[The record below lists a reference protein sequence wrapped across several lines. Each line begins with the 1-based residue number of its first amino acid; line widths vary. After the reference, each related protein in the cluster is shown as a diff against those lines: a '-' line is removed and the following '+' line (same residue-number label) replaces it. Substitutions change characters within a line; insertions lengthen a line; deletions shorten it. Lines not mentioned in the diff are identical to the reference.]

1 MKASILVVDDQAA
14 IVLSSQ
20 YKLKSQGYDVDTAEN
35 GEEALTR
42 IEQKNYDI
50 VLLDIKMPLMNGI
63 QVLEFITA
71 KHPYTDVIMM
81 TALDDYSMA
90 TECMEK
96 GAKDYLLKP
105 IDLTELVSRINSLLR
120 VRDSEHR
127 FSALRNLWQSTV
139 LFDVLGSLRSIQFIM
154 NHTLE
159 SMKSVL
165 PEKDRALLSHALDIN
180 DRIAQILRESTKVN
194 DFAVCN
200 RSHKC
205 ADCALKD
212 KENVKEYDRT
222 DGFFLLRQA
231 GTDISLLIKRIADRY
246 ESCIL
251 EKKIVYKQVNG
262 SKLPLVKC
270 DAERV
275 EQVMNSIFEIGI
287 DASKQ
292 DDPLSVVLS
301 KSEVGL
307 NGEQSECAICTI
319 EYSNHSMTPKGLLIG
334 MTEKETEWKNIN
346 NTITESTLDLAISR
360 RIIEAQ
366 GGAFQVNASEDNR
379 IQIKIALPLAE
390 KTVH

>member
-1 MKASILVVDDQAA
+1 MKASILVVDDQPA

-20 YKLKSQGYDVDTAEN
+20 YKLKLQGYDVDTAAN
-35 GEEALTR
+35 GEEALNR
-42 IEQKNYDI
+42 IDQKNYDI
-50 VLLDIKMPLMNGI
+50 VLLDINMPIMNGI

-71 KHPYTDVIMM
+71 KHPYTDVIML

-90 TECMEK
+90 TECIEK

-127 FSALRNLWQSTV
+127 FLALRNLWQSTV

-165 PEKDRALLSHALDIN
+165 PEKDRELLFHALEMN
-180 DRIAQILRESTKVN
+180 DQIAHMLKESTKVN

-200 RSHKC
+200 RFHKC

-212 KENVKEYDRT
+212 VENIKEYDRT
-222 DGFFLLRQA
+222 DGFFLVRQ
-231 GTDISLLIKRIADRY
+231 TDTDLGSLIKQIADRY

-251 EKKIVYKQVNG
+251 EKKIVFKQLND
-262 SKLPLVKC
+262 SQLSHVKC

-275 EQVMNSIFEIGI
+275 EQVVNSIFETGI
-287 DASKQ
+287 EASNNG
-292 DDPLSVVLS
+292 DLLSVTLS
-301 KSEVGL
+301 KSQVGL
-307 NGEQSECAICTI
+307 QGAPSECAICTI
-319 EYSNHSMTPKGLLIG
+319 EYSNRSVTADKLLIG

-346 NTITESTLDLAISR
+346 DPINEDALNLTISR
-360 RIIEAQ
+360 RIIEGQ

-379 IQIKIALPLAE
+379 IQITIALPL
-390 KTVH
+390 V

>member
-14 IVLSSQ
+14 IALSSQ
-20 YKLKSQGYDVDTAEN
+20 YKLKSQGYDVDTAAN

-71 KHPYTDVIMM
+71 KHPYTDVVML

-90 TECMEK
+90 TECIEK

-120 VRDSEHR
+120 VRNSEQR
-127 FSALRNLWQSTV
+127 FLALRNLWQSTV
-139 LFDVLGSLRSIQFIM
+139 LFDVRGSLRSIQFIM

-159 SMKSVL
+159 SMGSVL
-165 PEKDRALLSHALDIN
+165 SEKDRALLSYALDIN
-180 DRIAQILRESTKVN
+180 DQIAHTLRESTKVN
-194 DFAVCN
+194 DFAVCD

-212 KENVKEYDRT
+212 KENVKEYDHT
-222 DGFFLLRQA
+222 DGFFLLRQTE
-231 GTDISLLIKRIADRY
+231 TDLGSLIKRITDRY

-251 EKKIVYKQVNG
+251 EKKIVFKQLND
-262 SKLPLVKC
+262 SQLPHVKC

-275 EQVMNSIFEIGI
+275 EQVLNSIFEIGI
-287 DASKQ
+287 NASKQ
-292 DDPLSVVLS
+292 GDLLNVTLS
-301 KSEVGL
+301 KSQIGL
-307 NGEQSECAICTI
+307 NGDQSECALCTI
-319 EYSNHSMTPKGLLIG
+319 EYSNRSMNSDGLLIG
-334 MTEKETEWKNIN
+334 MTEMETEWKNIN
-346 NTITESTLDLAISR
+346 NTPTEITLDLTISR

-366 GGAFQVNASEDNR
+366 GGAFHVNVNTDNR
-379 IQIKIALPLAE
+379 IQIKIALPL
-390 KTVH
+390 V

>member
-1 MKASILVVDDQAA
+1 MKASILVVDDQEA
-14 IVLSSQ
+14 IARSSQ
-20 YKLKSQGYDVDTAEN
+20 YKLKSQGYDVDTAAN

-50 VLLDIKMPLMNGI
+50 VLLDINMPLMNGI
-63 QVLEFITA
+63 QVLEFITS
-71 KHPYTDVIMM
+71 KHPYTDVVMM

-90 TECMEK
+90 TECIEK

-105 IDLTELVSRINSLLR
+105 IDLTELVSRIKSLLR

-127 FSALRNLWQSTV
+127 FLALRNLWQSTI

-154 NHTLE
+154 NHTLG

-165 PEKDRALLSHALDIN
+165 SEKDRALLSHALELN
-180 DRIAQILRESTKVN
+180 DQIAHTLRESTKVN

-222 DGFFLLRQA
+222 DGFFLLRQTE
-231 GTDISLLIKRIADRY
+231 TDLGLLVKRIADRY

-251 EKKIVYKQVNG
+251 EKKIVF
-262 SKLPLVKC
+262 KLLNDSQLPHVQC

-275 EQVMNSIFEIGI
+275 EQVVNSIFEIGI
-287 DASKQ
+287 NTSKQ
-292 DDPLSVVLS
+292 NDLLSVTLA
-301 KSEVGL
+301 KSQIGL
-307 NGEQSECAICTI
+307 LGEPSECAICTI
-319 EYSNHSMTPKGLLIG
+319 EYSNRSITPEELLVG

-346 NTITESTLDLAISR
+346 NTLTASTLNLTISR

-366 GGAFQVNASEDNR
+366 GGSFQVSASENNR
-379 IQIKIALPLAE
+379 IQIKITLPLA
-390 KTVH
+390 

>member
-14 IVLSSQ
+14 IALSSQ
-20 YKLKSQGYDVDTAEN
+20 YKLKSQGYDVDTASN

-71 KHPYTDVIMM
+71 KHPYTDVVMM

-90 TECMEK
+90 TECIEK

-120 VRDSEHR
+120 VRNSEQR
-127 FSALRNLWQSTV
+127 FLALRNLWQSTV
-139 LFDVLGSLRSIQFIM
+139 LFDVRGSLRSIQFIM

-159 SMKSVL
+159 SMGSVMS
-165 PEKDRALLSHALDIN
+165 EKDRALLSYALDIN
-180 DRIAQILRESTKVN
+180 DQIAHTLKESTKVN
-194 DFAVCN
+194 DFAVCD

-212 KENVKEYDRT
+212 KENVKEYDHT

-231 GTDISLLIKRIADRY
+231 ETDLGSLIKRITDRY

-251 EKKIVYKQVNG
+251 EKKIVFKQLND
-262 SKLPLVKC
+262 SQLPHVKC

-275 EQVMNSIFEIGI
+275 EQVLNSIFEIGI
-287 DASKQ
+287 NASKQ
-292 DDPLSVVLS
+292 GDLLNVTLS
-301 KSEVGL
+301 KSQIDL
-307 NGEQSECAICTI
+307 NGDQSECALCTI
-319 EYSNHSMTPKGLLIG
+319 EYSNRSMTSDGLLIG

-346 NTITESTLDLAISR
+346 NTPTESTLDLTISR

-366 GGAFQVNASEDNR
+366 GGAFHVNVNTDNS
-379 IQIKIALPLAE
+379 IQIKIALPLM
-390 KTVH
+390 

>member
-1 MKASILVVDDQAA
+1 MKASILVVDDQPA

-20 YKLKSQGYDVDTAEN
+20 YKLKLQGYDVDTAAN
-35 GEEALTR
+35 GEEALNR
-42 IEQKNYDI
+42 IDQKNYDI
-50 VLLDIKMPLMNGI
+50 VLLDINMPIMNGI

-71 KHPYTDVIMM
+71 KHPYTDVIML

-90 TECMEK
+90 TECIEK

-127 FSALRNLWQSTV
+127 FLALRNLWQSTV

-165 PEKDRALLSHALDIN
+165 PEKDRELLFHALEMN
-180 DRIAQILRESTKVN
+180 DQIAHMLKESTKVN

-200 RSHKC
+200 RFHKC

-212 KENVKEYDRT
+212 VENIKEYDRT
-222 DGFFLLRQA
+222 DGFFLVRQ
-231 GTDISLLIKRIADRY
+231 TDTDLGSLIKQIADRY
-246 ESCIL
+246 ESCFL
-251 EKKIVYKQVNG
+251 EKKIVFKQVND
-262 SKLPLVKC
+262 SQLPHVKC
-270 DAERV
+270 DADRI
-275 EQVMNSIFEIGI
+275 EQVVNSIFETGI
-287 DASKQ
+287 EASNPG
-292 DDPLSVVLS
+292 DPLNVTLS
-301 KSEVGL
+301 KSQVGL
-307 NGEQSECAICTI
+307 QGEPSECAVCTI
-319 EYSNHSMTPKGLLIG
+319 EYSNRSVTADKLLIG

-346 NTITESTLDLAISR
+346 DPINEDALNLTISR
-360 RIIEAQ
+360 RIIEGQ

-379 IQIKIALPLAE
+379 IQITIALPL
-390 KTVH
+390 V

>member
-1 MKASILVVDDQAA
+1 MKASILVVDDQSA

-20 YKLKSQGYDVDTAEN
+20 YKLKSQGYDVDTAAN

-50 VLLDIKMPLMNGI
+50 VLLDINMPIMNGI

-71 KHPYTDVIMM
+71 KHPYTDVVML

-90 TECMEK
+90 TECIEK

-120 VRDSEHR
+120 VRESEQR

-159 SMKSVL
+159 SVKSVMS
-165 PEKDRALLSHALDIN
+165 EKDKALLSHALEMN
-180 DRIAQILRESTKVN
+180 NEIAHTLRESTKVN
-194 DFAVCN
+194 DFAVCT

-212 KENVKEYDRT
+212 VETVKEYDRT

-231 GTDISLLIKRIADRY
+231 DTDLGLLVNQTSDRY
-246 ESCIL
+246 ESCVL
-251 EKKIVYKQVNG
+251 EKKIVFKQLID
-262 SKLPLVKC
+262 SQLPLVKC
-270 DAERV
+270 DAERM
-275 EQVMNSIFEIGI
+275 EQVLNSIFEIGI
-287 DASKQ
+287 EASKEGG
-292 DDPLSVVLS
+292 LITVALA
-301 KSEVGL
+301 KSQVGL
-307 NGEQSECAICTI
+307 LGEPSECVIYKI
-319 EYSNHSMTPKGLLIG
+319 DYSNRSMTPEKILKG
-334 MTEKETEWKNIN
+334 MTEQDTEWKNIN
-346 NTITESTLDLAISR
+346 YTVNENTLNLTIAR
-360 RIIEAQ
+360 RIVEAQ
-366 GGAFQVNASEDNR
+366 GGAFQVSSSEDNR
-379 IQIKIALPLAE
+379 IQIKIALPLA
-390 KTVH
+390 